1 MQSDSITAQSIAQ
14 LIDLF
19 YAQVRRDGMLG
30 PVFEKALP
38 RSWDEHIARIA
49 EFWSSILLGTQSFQ
63 GNVFAKHM
71 ALEGIREE
79 HFVRWLSLFKQTV
92 LERYDVDTAGR
103 FLAVADRVAGS
114 LQLGFFNR
122 HTVRASDLPGR
133 A

>member
-1 MQSDSITAQSIAQ
+1 MQADSITPESIVQ

-19 YAQVRRDGMLG
+19 YARVRRDSVLG

-38 RSWDEHIARIA
+38 RSWDAHIARIA

-63 GNVFAKHM
+63 GNVFARHM

-92 LERYDVDTAGR
+92 LERYDTQPAGR

-114 LQLGFFNR
+114 LQLGFFDR
-122 HTVRASDLPGR
+122 HTVRTGDLPDAG
-133 A
+133 